1 MFRVGG
7 LNKNII
13 LDFPSTFQIIKV
25 GGLVN
30 KALPGGGGGVPV
42 QIGLCPCSSK
52 IENVF
57 SYVPC
62 SLILSL
68 FPCSPQNLTFVP
80 LFP

>member
-13 LDFPSTFQIIKV
+13 LDFSSTFRIIKV

-30 KALPGGGGGVPV
+30 KALPGGGGGGVP
-42 QIGLCPCSSK
+42 
-52 IENVF
+52 
-57 SYVPC
+57 
-62 SLILSL
+62 
-68 FPCSPQNLTFVP
+68 VP